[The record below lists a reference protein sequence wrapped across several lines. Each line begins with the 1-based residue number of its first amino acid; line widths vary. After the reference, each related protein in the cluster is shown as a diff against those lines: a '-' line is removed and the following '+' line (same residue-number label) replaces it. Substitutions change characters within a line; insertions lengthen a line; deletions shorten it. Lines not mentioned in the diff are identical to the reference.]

1 MENETYLEHI
11 FVNFTQRKITI
22 VDDEGY
28 DEVIQYRFDD
38 EGAEGFHETI
48 TSFKKTSLTNLLLI
62 PLHEYYSINP
72 RRI

>member
-48 TSFKKTSLTNLLLI
+48 TSFKKNVPDELI
-62 PLHEYYSINP
+62 TYSAP
-72 RRI
+72 

>member
-1 MENETYLEHI
+1 MEGSKIPFNGKRNLLEHI

-48 TSFKKTSLTNLLLI
+48 TSFKKNVPDELI
-62 PLHEYYSINP
+62 TYSAP
-72 RRI
+72 

>member
-1 MENETYLEHI
+1 MEGLRSLSMENETYLEHI

-48 TSFKKTSLTNLLLI
+48 TSFKKNVPDELI
-62 PLHEYYSINP
+62 TYSAP
-72 RRI
+72 